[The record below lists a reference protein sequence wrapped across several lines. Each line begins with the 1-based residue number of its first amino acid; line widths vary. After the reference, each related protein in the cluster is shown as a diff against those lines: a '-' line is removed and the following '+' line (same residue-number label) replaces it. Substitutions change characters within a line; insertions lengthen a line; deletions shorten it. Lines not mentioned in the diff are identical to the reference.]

1 MAYFLSV
8 DICNSRTKL
17 GLFENRE
24 LLQIDNLP
32 NDILS
37 KNQSL
42 FTRHE
47 ISAAIVSSV
56 NKKAEEILELDRIFP
71 SLIRISHKT
80 PLPIKIE
87 YETPDTLCKDRI
99 AAVVG
104 AQMLFPFQAILVID
118 AGTCVTYDF
127 LTAEKSYLGGA
138 ISPGVQLRLNS
149 MNQYTNQLPLL
160 NWGQENRPK
169 TIGSSTISSM
179 LSGVVN
185 GLISEMNGFILD
197 YKRQFPDLKIVLSG
211 GDAIFFEKELK
222 NGIFADQNLVLKG
235 LNEILIYN
243 QN

>member
-1 MAYFLSV
+1 MAYFLAV
-8 DICNSRTKL
+8 DIGNSRTKL

-24 LLQIDNLP
+24 LLHVSSFP
-32 NDILS
+32 NDTLS
-37 KNQSL
+37 KNSSI
-42 FTRHE
+42 FSEYE
-47 ISAAIVSSV
+47 ITASILSSV
-56 NKKAEEILELDRIFP
+56 NTKAESILELDQLYP
-71 SLIRISHKT
+71 SLIRLSHAT
-80 PLPIKIE
+80 PIPLTID
-87 YETPDTLCKDRI
+87 YETPDTLGKDRI

-104 AQMLFPFQAILVID
+104 AQMLFPNQALLVID

-127 LTAEKSYLGGA
+127 LTAEKNYLGGA

-149 MNQYTNQLPLL
+149 LKHYTSQLPLL

-185 GLISEMNGFILD
+185 GLIAEMQGFILD

-211 GDAIFFEKELK
+211 GDANFFEKELK

>member
-1 MAYFLSV
+1 MAYFLAV
-8 DICNSRTKL
+8 DIGNSRTKL

-24 LLQIDNLP
+24 LLQIFSFP
-32 NDILS
+32 NDVLN
-37 KNQSL
+37 KNTSI
-42 FTRHE
+42 FSEYE
-47 ISAAIVSSV
+47 IAASIISSV
-56 NKKAEEILELDRIFP
+56 NTKAERALELDKLYP
-71 SLIRISHKT
+71 SAIRLTHKT
-80 PLPIKIE
+80 PIPITID
-87 YETPDTLCKDRI
+87 YETPDTLGKDRI

-104 AQMLFPFQAILVID
+104 AQMLFQNQALLVID

-127 LTAEKSYLGGA
+127 LTAEKNYLGGA

-149 MNQYTNQLPLL
+149 LNHYTSQLPLL
-160 NWGQENRPK
+160 NWGQETRPK

-185 GLISEMNGFILD
+185 GLIAEMQGFILD

-211 GDAIFFEKELK
+211 GDANFFEKELK